1 MDGSAFDKNSFFEI
15 LGCLSILYW
24 IGAVAV
30 SLLLNLPQ
38 KEKKWC
44 LSLFHEFLSLNVVLY
59 LCKSTTEQCMLH
71 SMKLLSPKQCM
82 LYSMK
87 LRSPSVVFYLY
98 QSLKRHYMVRSM
110 KFLLSKAVLC
120 LYKYTKQKCKEYC
133 CYACWCSKS
142 LLGCTA

>member
-1 MDGSAFDKNSFFEI
+1 MLITTQYLWCYDKNSFFEI

-24 IGAVAV
+24 IGALAV

-59 LCKSTTEQCMLH
+59 LCKSTTKQCMLH
-71 SMKLLSPKQCM
+71 SMKLL
-82 LYSMK
+82 
-87 LRSPSVVFYLY
+87 SPSVVFYLY

-142 LLGCTA
+142 LLGCIA